1 MSKKILLCDNL
12 FKNQSNYD
20 LVINWNSCSE
30 DLKTVSIPKVIEKN
44 ANQLKKQYL
53 DWVDKLGSTKI
64 SGKSITNHLLLR
76 EDFSLW
82 WMSLIVEKSKWK
94 SPGMYQVFQLL
105 ALNLIIDD
113 IDDIDIIDISITDV
127 NAYKAIKEWCLKSK
141 INCNLI
147 SIHITS
153 KFKSLLNNVL
163 NYRPH
168 IISAVIWL
176 ILYSIR
182 RWPRKKIILNKKIEA
197 REGSICIISYFF
209 NIDRKKADKNIFY
222 TSYWTQLHDLLLK
235 NNKPI
240 NWIHLFVKSNEFST
254 YDSAN
259 VLIDKLNE
267 DRSNQESHQLIDNY
281 LSLSIIKKTLKD
293 YLRLIQVGTK
303 LTNARSNFSNSNM
316 GINFWNVLSDSWKS
330 SLFGKSAIANCL
342 YLNIFEKMFEEM
354 PKQSQGLYLLEN
366 QPWEKCLIYAW
377 RKYGHGQIIGVP
389 HASVS
394 YWDLRYSLHSNEHLN
409 SNDYISP
416 LPDNFALNGQAAIN
430 MYVESGLPS
439 DRVKKVEALRYLYL
453 SNLKTMPRT
462 IVDEGINL
470 LVLGGHDFQS
480 TRTQMELLI
489 NCMELIDREVNILV
503 KPHPLSIIKE
513 SDYPNLNF
521 QVTLSPLYELIS
533 KYNVVFCSNQTAA
546 AVDVYLSQKKV
557 LIMQD
562 CNTFNMSA
570 LRGFNGVKFIQTPK
584 ELAGCLSENANNS
597 CMLADQDF
605 FFLDNELPKWRKLLN
620 IE

>member
-1 MSKKILLCDNL
+1 
-12 FKNQSNYD
+12 
-20 LVINWNSCSE
+20 
-30 DLKTVSIPKVIEKN
+30 
-44 ANQLKKQYL
+44 
-53 DWVDKLGSTKI
+53 
-64 SGKSITNHLLLR
+64 
-76 EDFSLW
+76 
-82 WMSLIVEKSKWK
+82 
-94 SPGMYQVFQLL
+94 
-105 ALNLIIDD
+105 
-113 IDDIDIIDISITDV
+113 
-127 NAYKAIKEWCLKSK
+127 
-141 INCNLI
+141 
-147 SIHITS
+147 
-153 KFKSLLNNVL
+153 
-163 NYRPH
+163 
-168 IISAVIWL
+168 
-176 ILYSIR
+176 
-182 RWPRKKIILNKKIEA
+182 
-197 REGSICIISYFF
+197 
-209 NIDRKKADKNIFY
+209 
-222 TSYWTQLHDLLLK
+222 

-259 VLIDKLNE
+259 VLIGKLNA
-267 DRSNQESHQLIDNY
+267 DRRNQESHQLIDNY

-293 YLRLIQVGTK
+293 YLRLVQVGTK
-303 LTNARSNFSNSNM
+303 LTNARSNFSTSNM
-316 GINFWNVLSDSWKS
+316 GINFWTVLSDSWRS

-394 YWDLRYSLHSNEHLN
+394 YWDLRYSLHSNEYLN
-409 SNDYISP
+409 LNDNISP
-416 LPDNFALNGQAAIN
+416 LPDYFALNGQAAIN
-430 MYVESGLPS
+430 MYVESEFPS

-521 QVTLSPLYELIS
+521 QVTL
-533 KYNVVFCSNQTAA
+533 
-546 AVDVYLSQKKV
+546 
-557 LIMQD
+557 
-562 CNTFNMSA
+562 
-570 LRGFNGVKFIQTPK
+570 
-584 ELAGCLSENANNS
+584 
-597 CMLADQDF
+597 
-605 FFLDNELPKWRKLLN
+605 
-620 IE
+620 